1 MAFHIARPV
10 TVVFIILILISSA
23 AFTAVALNETN
34 DLNDK
39 KNMSQVSDISNRIN
53 GWFEKYQAVVGTIA
67 DSLGQRGYT
76 SASKEAEDYL
86 AEIYSADSGVF
97 AYSLGFEDGSSC
109 FSDRWDPAENGY
121 DPRTRDWYINTK
133 DTDQFTCS
141 EPYVDAAAGG
151 MVVSISRRVVSDG
164 KTVGV
169 FAADISISTVV
180 EMANSL
186 NENGTGYSILADS
199 DGNVVVHENDA
210 FLPQTNESGDTVFT
224 AVSSLVP
231 SFSADFKGIYNIT
244 DYSGRSNVVC
254 QTPVGDTGWS
264 MLYVIDSSVY
274 RSYMTAFGIIV
285 AAVIVLGSAIAM
297 ALTAGAV
304 NYIIRPLKEVKSLVA
319 TLSEGNLSIEK
330 NYVKDDEIGEFYKG
344 LYAYSETMSTYINDI
359 TAKLNAMRNGDFTT
373 GFSADYKGDFVQI
386 KDALTDISV
395 NLSKTISNVQDT
407 VRGVRSG
414 SGQIASAADNLAA
427 GVTEQAGSVEHLIGT
442 INDINSRI
450 AKISENA
457 TGTKNAADSIGTAIA
472 SCTEDMEKT
481 EKAMAEIDEASNEI
495 AKIIKVIDDIA
506 FQTNILALNASVEAA
521 RAGEHGKGFA
531 VVANEVRNLASKSA
545 EAASN
550 TTKLIENALAAVEN
564 GKVAVKT
571 TGEAMDV
578 ISEDVSRI
586 VKAIDLENH
595 NIRRHNDLVGQ
606 LNDFANGISGV
617 VHSNAATAEE
627 CAANSAELDKD
638 AGELEKMVEEFKCI
652 E

>member
-10 TVVFIILILISSA
+10 TVVFILLMLISSA
-23 AFTAVALNETN
+23 TFATVALNETN
-34 DLNDK
+34 TLNDQ

-86 AEIYSADSGVF
+86 AEIYSADSGAY

-109 FSDRWDPAENGY
+109 FSDRWDPVANNF
-121 DPRTRDWYINTK
+121 DPRTREWYTMTK
-133 DTDQFTCS
+133 DTDKFTCTA
-141 EPYVDAAAGG
+141 PYVDASTGG
-151 MVVSISRRVVSDG
+151 MVISISRRVVSGG

-169 FAADISISTVV
+169 FAADINISTIV

-186 NENGTGYSILADS
+186 NESGTGYSVLIDTEG
-199 DGNVVVHENDA
+199 DVVVHENDA
-210 FLPQTNESGDTVFT
+210 FLPQVNESGDTVFT

-231 SFSADFKGIYNIT
+231 SFSADYKGIYKIT
-244 DYSGRSNVVC
+244 DYSGRSKVVC
-254 QTPVGDTGWS
+254 QTPVGDTGWA
-264 MLYVIDSSVY
+264 MLYVIESSVY
-274 RSYMTAFGIIV
+274 QSYMATFNILV
-285 AAVIVLGSAIAM
+285 VVVVVVGSVIAM

-304 NYIIRPLKEVKSLVA
+304 NYIIRPLKDVKTLVA
-319 TLSEGNLSIEK
+319 TLSDGNLSIEK
-330 NYVKDDEIGEFYKG
+330 NYTKDDEIGEFYKG

-395 NLSKTISNVQDT
+395 NLSKTISNVQST
-407 VRGVRSG
+407 VRDVRSG
-414 SGQIASAADNLAA
+414 SSQIASAADNLAA
-427 GVTEQAGSVEHLIGT
+427 GVTEQAGSVEHLVGT

-450 AKISENA
+450 AKISDNA
-457 TGTKNAADSIGTAIA
+457 TGTKNAADSIGAAIA
-472 SCTEDMEKT
+472 NCTEDMEKS
-481 EKAMAEIDEASNEI
+481 EKAMVEIDEASNEI

-578 ISEDVSRI
+578 ISEDVNKI
-586 VKAIDLENH
+586 VEAIDLENH
-595 NIRRHNDLVGQ
+595 NIRRHNVLVGQ